1 MTQAMA
7 ATNTFFNDPAEY
19 ARYRDREM
27 IRRDRI
33 SEQEGLLK
41 KGIEKGLEKGL
52 EKGWEK
58 AINKVVSQ
66 TSVAEAAR
74 VFEMSE
80 TKIRE
85 IVARVGIDA
94 S

>member
-1 MTQAMA
+1 MSVV
-7 ATNTFFNDPAEY
+7 NDFFNDPVEY

-41 KGIEKGLEKGL
+41 KGREE
-52 EKGWEK
+52 GWKK

-80 TKIRE
+80 AKIRE
-85 IVARVGIDA
+85 IVARIGIGA